1 MAGGQRFISL
11 PEERRISSWLVI
23 PMKYSLLVF
32 LAVLL
37 ALIGCKEKAAQHSD
51 STQSKDVST
60 APPAFRPLFPG
71 EKAEDIIKNIIVR
84 YNELLTFGYQ
94 NLNMN
99 PLQEVATL
107 NQAEKAYFHM
117 AALGEG
123 NVRMVSHLNKIDF
136 DRVTFPEP
144 HKAVIRTRE
153 TWDFSYTDIKTGEKK
168 EEQKDFVYFMTYTIE
183 QKDNRWLITDIA
195 ASSEERPIKKTGPR
209 KFRGDRNSGAS
220 PHNAQK

>member
-1 MAGGQRFISL
+1 M

-37 ALIGCKEKAAQHSD
+37 ALIGCKEKAAQHSE

-60 APPAFRPLFPG
+60 VPPPFRPLFTG
-71 EKAEDIIKNIIVR
+71 GGIEDSVKNVIVR
-84 YNELLTFGYQ
+84 YNELLSFGYH

-107 NQAEKAYFHM
+107 SQAEKAYFHM

-123 NVRMVSHLNKIDF
+123 KVRMVSRLNKIDF

-153 TWDFSYTDIKTGEKK
+153 TWDFSYTDIETGEEK
-168 EEQKDFVYFMTYTIE
+168 EEQKEFVYLMTYTVE
-183 QKDNRWLITDIA
+183 QKESRWLITDIA
-195 ASSEERPIKKTGPR
+195 ASSEEKPIQKTGPR